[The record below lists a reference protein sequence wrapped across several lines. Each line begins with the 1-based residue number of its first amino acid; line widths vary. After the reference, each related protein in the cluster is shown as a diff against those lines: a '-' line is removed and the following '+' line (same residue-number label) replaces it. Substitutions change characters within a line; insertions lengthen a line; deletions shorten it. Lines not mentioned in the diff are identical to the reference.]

1 MKKKFN
7 AKPTVAVLKSY
18 NDWRRGIDERNIVDA
33 KISVKEVGIAIDD
46 AIAMIED
53 DSHIELTL
61 GIKTLICKME
71 LMYEA
76 QNKTNTMLGK
86 LLEIAEALADSDD
99 SDDDEGDPVTRLYLD
114 GSPMIDYSNGESGE
128 L

>member
-7 AKPTVAVLKSY
+7 AKHTV
-18 NDWRRGIDERNIVDA
+18 
-33 KISVKEVGIAIDD
+33 
-46 AIAMIED
+46 AMIEA

-61 GIKTLICKME
+61 GIKALICKME

-86 LLEIAEALADSDD
+86 LLEIAEALADSGD
-99 SDDDEGDPVTRLYLD
+99 SDDDEGDPVTGLYLD
-114 GSPMIDYSNGESGE
+114 GSRYGVSGE
-128 L
+128 V

>member
-7 AKPTVAVLKSY
+7 AKHTV
-18 NDWRRGIDERNIVDA
+18 
-33 KISVKEVGIAIDD
+33 
-46 AIAMIED
+46 AMIEA

-61 GIKTLICKME
+61 GIKALICKME

-76 QNKTNTMLGK
+76 QNKTNTMLGT

-99 SDDDEGDPVTRLYLD
+99 SDDDEGDPVTGLYLD
-114 GSPMIDYSNGESGE
+114 GSPMFDYSNGVSGE
-128 L
+128 V